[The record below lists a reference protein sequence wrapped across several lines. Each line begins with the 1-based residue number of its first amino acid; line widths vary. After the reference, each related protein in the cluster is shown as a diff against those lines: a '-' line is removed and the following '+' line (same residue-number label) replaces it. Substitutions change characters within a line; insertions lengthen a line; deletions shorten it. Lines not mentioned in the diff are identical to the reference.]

1 MLLVSGIL
9 LSLPFVQTKLGQYVT
24 NTLNEDFGTNLSIEK
39 VSISAFGSVKL
50 KNIVAKDK
58 KENDLFQID
67 KLQTSILQVGKLI
80 NSGHPYLKNLVADG
94 LHFNIIQYKGD
105 TETNLD
111 EFVAS
116 FDDGKPSSGKFKM
129 FVNNMKITNS
139 LFSYTD
145 YNLQTP
151 KVLYFTKLN
160 GELKDFSI
168 KGSDVTT
175 YIEKLSLKDHRGLEI
190 NNLESKFTYT
200 KKNILLEKLTLNTP
214 NSNFEGVVKLLYTR
228 EDFKDFNNKVVFDV
242 QIDKANISTNDLNYF
257 YNEFGADNT
266 FYVDTYLKGTL
277 NNFKTDNLSLIDE
290 QGSEIRGNVTFKN
303 LFSKNGNE
311 FVISGDFNKIS
322 SNYEEIKNIMPRVLG
337 ERLPTSFALLGS
349 FDING
354 SMNLTY
360 NDINAD
366 VIMLSELGY
375 LKSKLYIN
383 NLTDI
388 DKAEYSGNIVLDKFD
403 IGTLISDKTIGKTT
417 LNLDVDGKGFTKKYL
432 DTNVVGF
439 VNALYYNGYNYQ
451 NIDVDGKLKM
461 PYFKGYFNSNDKN
474 LKMDFNG
481 IVDLSSK
488 IKNYNFK
495 ANIDYAN
502 LKEIKL
508 YTKDSISII
517 KGLVDINATG
527 NSIDEIYGTINIKG
541 LYYQNNKDFY
551 FFDDFNLKSSFDEN
565 REHTIIVESP
575 DIISGKLIGKFKFS
589 ELEKLVENAVG
600 SLYAN
605 YSPNK
610 LLPNQYMSFDFT
622 IYNKVISAL
631 FPSIE
636 VSENT
641 RVKGKIISDDEIFT
655 LDFKSPFV
663 TVNKNKFSGITVDI
677 DNKNPLYNA
686 YIALDS
692 LHTKFYDISDFNL
705 INITQNDTLFFR
717 TEFKGGK
724 NQEDKYDL
732 NLYHTINSD
741 KNSVIGFKKSEVNFK
756 NSLWYINE
764 AENLKNKIVFDKKIE
779 NIDFEKIL
787 FSNQGESF
795 SFEGMIKGND
805 YKDLQLNFNN
815 VDLNKVTPALTN
827 LTFAGRMNGL
837 IDFKQDKEIYKP
849 ISDIVIDS
857 LEINKIEIGDLKVQ
871 VTSDEYFRKFNV
883 NASIVKD
890 SFENFYTRG
899 NIEIINKEA
908 ILSLDTKFEDFDIK
922 PLGPLLSSIFS
933 NMRGKATGRASIVG
947 KANDPEIDGIIYLD
961 KAGMKV
967 PYLNVDFNLEDR
979 SRIDVTE
986 NQFLLRSFE
995 ITDTKHNTKGIVSG
1009 SIKHKNLDNWVLDL
1023 SLSSRNI
1030 LALDTEEKEDEYYYG
1045 TAFLNGTASIKGPVE
1060 ALKIIVTGKSE
1071 KGTSIKIPVK
1081 DTDNYGEVSY
1091 INFIKVGEEKIG
1103 EEKIKNLGGI
1113 DLVLDFDITPDA
1125 EIEVILNQDTGH
1137 AMKGRGGG
1145 VMNMHIN
1152 TNGVFDMRGDF
1163 TVYEGEYNFKYGGI
1177 ISKKLALKKFGTI
1190 VWEGDP
1196 MNAILNL
1203 EAVYKTQ
1210 TNPSVL
1216 LESSSISNRKVDTDV
1231 VIKITG
1237 NLENPETDFSLEYPN
1252 VSSVYKSE
1260 IQYKLADKDT
1270 RQKQALSVLAGGT
1283 YIAQGAVASDYYSN
1297 ALSETASSL
1306 LQGIISNDDDKI
1318 KVDLGYTTGSRVY
1331 NISDQLG
1338 VNLSTQINDKLSIN
1352 GKVGVPVGGISQS
1365 GIVGNV
1371 ELQYQLNEDNT
1382 LRARAFN
1389 KENDISYIGQG
1400 IGYTQGLGLSYN
1412 VDFDSLSELWKKIFS
1427 PKSLKQ
1433 ADENNPYNEIPDS
1446 DLNPDYI
1453 NITTNQNDKKKK
1465 ANQNKEKEE
1474 DDKKEENIPEI
1485 E

>member
-1 MLLVSGIL
+1 M
-9 LSLPFVQTKLGQYVT
+9 SLPFVQTKLGKYAT
-24 NTLNEDFGTNLSIEK
+24 NTLNESFGTNLSIDK
-39 VSISAFGSVKL
+39 VAISAFGNVKL
-50 KNIVAKDK
+50 KGITAKDK
-58 KENDLFQID
+58 KNNNLFKID
-67 KLQTSILQVGKLI
+67 KLQTSLLEVGKLI
-80 NSGHPYLKNLVADG
+80 NDGHPYLENLVADG
-94 LHFNIIQYKGD
+94 LHFNIIQYKDD

-111 EFVAS
+111 EFIAS
-116 FDDGKPSSGKFKM
+116 FDDGKPSSGKFRM
-129 FVNNMKITNS
+129 FVNSMKITNS

-145 YNLQTP
+145 YNLETP
-151 KVLYFTKLN
+151 KLLYFTKLN
-160 GELKDFSI
+160 GDLKDFAI

-175 YIEKLSLKDHRGLEI
+175 YIQNLSLKDHRGLEI
-190 NNLESKFTYT
+190 NNLESNFTYT
-200 KKNILLEKLTLNTP
+200 KKNILLENLVLSTA
-214 NSNFEGVVKLLYTR
+214 NSNFEGVVKLLYRR

-257 YNEFGADNT
+257 YNEFGPNNT

-277 NNFKTDNLSLIDE
+277 NNFKTNNLSLIDKN
-290 QGSEIRGNVTFKN
+290 GSEIRGNVTFKN
-303 LFSKNGNE
+303 LFSKTGNE
-311 FVISGDFNKIS
+311 FNISGDFNKIS
-322 SNYEEIKNIMPRVLG
+322 SNYEDIGKIMPRVLG
-337 ERLPTSFALLGS
+337 ERLPTSLALLGS

-354 SMNLTY
+354 SVDLTY
-360 NDINAD
+360 NDIDAD

-383 NLTDI
+383 NLTNI
-388 DKAEYSGNIVLDKFD
+388 DKAEYNGNIVLNKFD
-403 IGTLISDKTIGKTT
+403 IGTLISDKSIGKTT
-417 LNLDVDGKGFTKKYL
+417 LNLDVNGKGFTKKYL
-432 DTNVVGF
+432 DTEVKGF
-439 VNALYYNGYNYQ
+439 VDALYFNGYNYQ
-451 NIDVDGKLKM
+451 NIDIDGKLKM
-461 PYFKGYFNSNDKN
+461 PYFEGYFNSNDKN
-474 LKMDFNG
+474 LRMDFDG
-481 IVDLSSK
+481 VVDLSSK
-488 IKNYNFK
+488 TKNYNFK

-502 LKEIKL
+502 LKAINL
-508 YTKDSISII
+508 YTRDSISVI
-517 KGLVDINATG
+517 KGILDVNATG
-527 NSIDEIYGTINIKG
+527 NSIDEIYGTINLKD

-551 FFDDFNLKSSFDEN
+551 FFDDFKLESSFDEN
-565 REHTIIVESP
+565 RVHTIIVESP
-575 DIISGKLIGKFKFS
+575 DIISGKLVGKFKFNQV
-589 ELEKLVENAVG
+589 EKLVENAVG

-610 LLPNQYMSFDFT
+610 LLPDQYMTFDFT

-631 FPSIE
+631 FPKIE
-636 VSENT
+636 ISENT
-641 RVKGKIISDDEIFT
+641 RVKGKIISDEEFFT

-663 TVNKNKFSGITVDI
+663 TYDNNKFSGINIDI

-686 YIALDS
+686 YVSLDS
-692 LHTKFYDISDFNL
+692 LHTKFYDVSEFNL

-732 NLYHTINSD
+732 NLFHTINKD
-741 KNSVIGFKKSEVNFK
+741 KNSVVGFKKSEVNFK
-756 NSLWYINE
+756 NSVWFINE
-764 AENLKNKIVFDKKIE
+764 DEDFMNKIIFDKKLQNFE
-779 NIDFEKIL
+779 FEKIM
-787 FSNQGESF
+787 FSNEDEFFSFQGE
-795 SFEGMIKGND
+795 IKGDD
-805 YKDLQLNFNN
+805 YKDLHVDFKN

-837 IDFKQDKEIYKP
+837 IDFKQDKEVYKP
-849 ISDIVIDS
+849 ISDIRIDS
-857 LEINKIEIGDLKVQ
+857 LEVNDFEVGDLKLQ

-883 NASIVKD
+883 NSSIIKD
-890 SFENFYTRG
+890 GFENFYTRG
-899 NIEIINKEA
+899 NIEIQNKEA
-908 ILSLDTKFEDFDIK
+908 ILTLDTKFENFDIK
-922 PLGPLLSSIFS
+922 PLGPLLSSVFS
-933 NMRGKATGRASIVG
+933 DMRGKATGRANIIG
-947 KANDPEIDGIIYLD
+947 KASDPEIDGIVYLEQ
-961 KAGMKV
+961 AGMNI
-967 PYLNVDFNLEDR
+967 PYLNVDFNLEER
-979 SRIDVTE
+979 ARIDVTE
-986 NQFLLRSFE
+986 NQFLFRSFE
-995 ITDTKHNTKGIVSG
+995 VTDTLYGTKGIISG
-1009 SIKHKNLDNWVLDL
+1009 NIKHKNLDNWVLDL

-1030 LALDTEEKEDEYYYG
+1030 LALNTKQSDDSYYYG
-1045 TAFLNGTASIKGPVE
+1045 TAFLNGTASIKGPVD
-1060 ALKIIVTGKSE
+1060 ALKINVGGKSE
-1071 KGTSIKIPVK
+1071 KGTSIKIPVQ
-1081 DTDNYGEVSY
+1081 DTENYDEVSY
-1091 INFIKVGEEKIG
+1091 INIIKVGQNFEEKNTV
-1103 EEKIKNLGGI
+1103 KNIEGI
-1113 DLVLDFDITPDA
+1113 DVVLDFDITPDA

-1137 AMKGRGGG
+1137 AMKGRGAGG
-1145 VMNMHIN
+1145 INMHIN

-1163 TVYEGEYNFKYGGI
+1163 MVYEGEYNFKYGGI

-1203 EAVYKTQ
+1203 EAVYHTQ

-1231 VIKITG
+1231 LIKIVG
-1237 NLENPETDFSLEYPN
+1237 NLENPELEFSLEYPN

-1318 KVDLGYTTGSRVY
+1318 KVDLGYTTGSKVY

-1371 ELQYQLNEDNT
+1371 ELQYQLNDDNT

-1412 VDFDSLSELWKKIFS
+1412 VDFDTLSELWKKIFS
-1427 PKSLKQ
+1427 PKELKQ
-1433 ADENNPYNEIPDS
+1433 ADENNPYNENIPDS
-1446 DLNPDYI
+1446 DLNPAYI
-1453 NITTNQNDKKKK
+1453 NLSTQSDKKKK
-1465 ANQNKEKEE
+1465 EASKKENE
-1474 DDKKEENIPEI
+1474 DDKNEENIPEI